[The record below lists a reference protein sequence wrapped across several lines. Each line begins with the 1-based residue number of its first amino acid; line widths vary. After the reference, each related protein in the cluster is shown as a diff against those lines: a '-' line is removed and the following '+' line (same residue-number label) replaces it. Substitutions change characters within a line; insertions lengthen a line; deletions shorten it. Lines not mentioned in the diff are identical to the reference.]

1 MPIRRLH
8 EKHRVK
14 LVVFGST
21 GGTGR
26 ELVRQ
31 ALELGHEVTAFAR
44 HAPALGIAHE
54 RLRVIEGDVLRR
66 GSVDAAIEG
75 QSAVL
80 SALGTRSLFKHITLF
95 SQSGEGIVG
104 SMERQGVQRLPL

>member
-1 MPIRRLH
+1 MPIRRLNENH
-8 EKHRVK
+8 QMK
-14 LVVFGST
+14 LVLFGST

-66 GSVDAAIEG
+66 VSVDAAIEG

-80 SALGTRSLFKHITLF
+80 SALGTRPLSYTSSYSLRAPSASWTPW
-95 SQSGEGIVG
+95 SAGASGG
-104 SMERQGVQRLPL
+104 